1 MQQKRKALKAMQ
13 RKFAALQERL
23 KNELAA
29 LDTTEARVRHLDGLR
44 KVGSASSMRRH
55 ESGAAPAVTAIC
67 NRAALHVPPCE
78 RTMTVGSAMRL
89 SFLLETQWLAVPGY
103 CICRG

>member
-44 KVGSASSMRRH
+44 KVISASSTKGRGA
-55 ESGAAPAVTAIC
+55 GAAPAVKAFCSRSLHLSHPVTGPWQS
-67 NRAALHVPPCE
+67 ALP
-78 RTMTVGSAMRL
+78 SASD
-89 SFLLETQWLAVPGY
+89 SFLEMQLLALPAY
-103 CICRG
+103 YTRRK

>member
-44 KVGSASSMRRH
+44 KVGSTSSMRRH
-55 ESGAAPAVTAIC
+55 EAGAAPAVTVNC
-67 NRAALHVPPCE
+67 NRAALRSHP
-78 RTMTVGSAMRL
+78 MTVGSAVRL
-89 SFLLETQWLAVPGY
+89 SFLLLM
-103 CICRG
+103 

>member
-44 KVGSASSMRRH
+44 KVGSARGMKLAQHLQRQ
-55 ESGAAPAVTAIC
+55 C
-67 NRAALHVPPCE
+67 F
-78 RTMTVGSAMRL
+78 AMFT
-89 SFLLETQWLAVPGY
+89 S
-103 CICRG
+103 

>member
-44 KVGSASSMRRH
+44 KVGSASSMTLH
-55 ESGAAPAVTAIC
+55 VAGAAPAVTSAFAIVHLLISQPV
-67 NRAALHVPPCE
+67 RE
-78 RTMTVGSAMRL
+78 TMTVGSPIRL
-89 SFLLETQWLAVPGY
+89 SFLLEDAVAG
-103 CICRG
+103 CAC